1 MLETV
6 CSLLD
11 TMVGARRN
19 AIVLLD
25 YFPIIIIIII
35 LFSLALVSMH
45 VTIIDK
51 SRSAGGCYRTIIQ
64 KI

>member
-25 YFPIIIIIII
+25 YFPIII